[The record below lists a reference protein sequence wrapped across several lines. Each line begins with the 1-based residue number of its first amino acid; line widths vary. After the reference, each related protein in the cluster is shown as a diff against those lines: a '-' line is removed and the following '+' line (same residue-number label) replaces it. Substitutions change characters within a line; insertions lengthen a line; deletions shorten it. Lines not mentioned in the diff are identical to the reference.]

1 MSKKMKFA
9 ILGAGGGGQ
18 VMAAHLTMKGFKV
31 NLYEHPNF
39 KHVIEPIVKQGGI
52 YLSGVLGRYFARLN
66 MVTSDMKEAIEGAD
80 IINIIIPAFAHRAFC
95 KELAPLLKEG
105 QIVIFHPGY
114 LGSLLLARILREV
127 NPKPKIYLA
136 EAQTM
141 LYNSRNKEPAH
152 AWSFGIKKEVQLAAF
167 PGKDTKRIV
176 DAINTAFT
184 QYVPARDILETHLNN
199 ISLVFHPAPTILNA
213 GRIESTKGNFKYYW
227 DGATDSV
234 ARFMESIDEE
244 RLNVAEKLDLK
255 RIYCKDWLKIMYSQ
269 YGAKGNTLREVLFS
283 CQNYKTGATPSSLK
297 FTYLRQDV
305 PYGLVP
311 MISLADRIG
320 IKTPYSKVTVQMA
333 SYLNE
338 VDYWTDGY
346 NQEYMDIIQNMNLNE
361 MVRYF
366 QEGESS

>member
-9 ILGAGGGGQ
+9 VLGAGGGGQ

-52 YLSGVLGRYFARLN
+52 YLTGTLGSYFARLN

-80 IINIIIPAFAHRAFC
+80 IINIVVPAFAHRAFC

-114 LGSLLLARILREV
+114 LGSLLLARALKEV
-127 NPKPKIYLA
+127 NQNQKIIIA

-141 LYNSRNKEPAH
+141 LYNARNKGPAH
-152 AWSFGIKKEVQLAAF
+152 AWAFGIKKEVQLAAF
-167 PGKDTKRIV
+167 PGKYTKKLV
-176 DAINTAFT
+176 DAINIAFP
-184 QYVPARDILETHLNN
+184 QYVPARDILETFLNN
-199 ISLVFHPAPTILNA
+199 IALVFHPAPTILNA
-213 GRIESTKGNFKYYW
+213 GRIESTKGNYKYYW
-227 DGATDSV
+227 EGVTDSV

-244 RLNVAEKLDLK
+244 RLNIAEKLGLK
-255 RIYCKDWLKIMYSQ
+255 RVYCKDWLKIMYSQ
-269 YGAKGNTLREVLFS
+269 YGAKGNTLREVLLN
-283 CQNYKTGATPSSLK
+283 CQNYEIGATPSSLK
-297 FTYLRQDV
+297 FTYISQDV

-311 MISLADRIG
+311 MISLAEGIG
-320 IKTPYSKVTVQMA
+320 INTPYSRVTVQMA

-338 VDYWTDGY
+338 IDYWKEGY
-346 NQEYMDIIQNMNLNE
+346 NQESMGIQNMNLNE
-361 MVRYF
+361 MVRFF
-366 QEGESS
+366 QEGELS